1 MVYSDVY
8 KDLNNAINAT
18 LVTARKIKQSPSD
31 RDELVEQL
39 TQYLWSRPGPIRDDL
54 HLLATHRLNPT
65 PATRAAVRD
74 DLRGTV
80 PLDADAAA
88 LVVSIIAPIGG
99 LDDIPRGKHGR
110 EFRQME
116 QEVRQAYKAYTK
128 AKAHLDV
135 GDNYR
140 IYYNSGLNAL
150 KQIFRIETR
159 VHYRA
164 EQDTT
169 GEYLRDLKRTKL
181 LGLLEMLNVR
191 ELVPDFKMRYKKSD
205 DLTSSITDVTKVYR
219 EIDDTPRQGRTKARR
234 VKPKK
239 AEPSLDRVTAITT
252 QFKKITGIRLR

>member
-74 DLRGTV
+74 DLRGTI

>member
-8 KDLNNAINAT
+8 KDLNDAIKAT
-18 LVTARKIKQSPSD
+18 LMTARKIKQSPSD

-74 DLRGTV
+74 DLRGTI

-140 IYYNSGLNAL
+140 VYYNSGLNAL
-150 KQIFRIETR
+150 KQIFRIENR
-159 VHYRA
+159 VHYYA
-164 EQDTT
+164 EQDAT
-169 GEYLRDLKRTKL
+169 GEYLRELKTSSL
-181 LGLLEMLNVR
+181 WGMLQALNVR
-191 ELVPDFKMRYKKSD
+191 ELVPDFQMRYKKSD
-205 DLTSSITDVTKVYR
+205 ELTSSITDVTKVYR
-219 EIDDTPRQGRTKARR
+219 EIDDTPRRGKTKARR
-234 VKPKK
+234 TLPKK

-252 QFKKITGIRLR
+252 QFKRITGIRLR

>member
-8 KDLNNAINAT
+8 KDLNDAIKMT

-54 HLLATHRLNPT
+54 HLLATHRLNST

-74 DLRGTV
+74 DLRGTI

-99 LDDIPRGKHGR
+99 LDDIPRGKHGH

-239 AEPSLDRVTAITT
+239 AEPNMDRVTAITT

>member
-39 TQYLWSRPGPIRDDL
+39 TQYLWSRPEPIRDDL
-54 HLLATHRLNPT
+54 HLLATHRLKPT

-74 DLRGTV
+74 DLRGTI

-181 LGLLEMLNVR
+181 MGLLEMLNVR
-191 ELVPDFKMRYKKSD
+191 ELVPDFQMRYKKSD

>member
-1 MVYSDVY
+1 
-8 KDLNNAINAT
+8 
-18 LVTARKIKQSPSD
+18 
-31 RDELVEQL
+31 
-39 TQYLWSRPGPIRDDL
+39 
-54 HLLATHRLNPT
+54 
-65 PATRAAVRD
+65 
-74 DLRGTV
+74 
-80 PLDADAAA
+80 
-88 LVVSIIAPIGG
+88 
-99 LDDIPRGKHGR
+99 
-110 EFRQME
+110 ME
-116 QEVRQAYKAYTK
+116 QEVRQAYKTYTK

>member
-8 KDLNNAINAT
+8 KDLNDAIKAT
-18 LVTARKIKQSPSD
+18 LMTARKIKQSPSD

-39 TQYLWSRPGPIRDDL
+39 TQYLWSRPEPIRDDL

-74 DLRGTV
+74 DLRGTI

-99 LDDIPRGKHGR
+99 LDDIPRGKHRR

-140 IYYNSGLNAL
+140 VYYNSGLNAL
-150 KQIFRIETR
+150 KQIFRIENR
-159 VHYRA
+159 VHYYA

-219 EIDDTPRQGRTKARR
+219 EIDDTPRRGKTKARR
-234 VKPKK
+234 TLPKK
-239 AEPSLDRVTAITT
+239 AGPNLDRTAAITT